1 MTAHKPDVIWLD
13 EIAEALKNCAEGL
26 NSYMLMYLNLPKK
39 TQMRL
44 NKIDTYRKIV
54 EESLRS
60 IGYSIGVISYR
71 LILLNKDDSEDKK
84 NLSKLNILQGGIEAR
99 FIPGLT

>member
-1 MTAHKPDVIWLD
+1 
-13 EIAEALKNCAEGL
+13 
-26 NSYMLMYLNLPKK
+26 
-39 TQMRL
+39 MRL

-84 NLSKLNILQGGIEAR
+84 NLSKLNIL
-99 FIPGLT
+99 